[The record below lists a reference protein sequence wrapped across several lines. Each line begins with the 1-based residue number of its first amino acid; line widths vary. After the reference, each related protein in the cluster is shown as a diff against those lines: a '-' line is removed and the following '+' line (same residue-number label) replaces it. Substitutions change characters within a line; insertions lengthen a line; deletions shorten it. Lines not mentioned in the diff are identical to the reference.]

1 MNISSELFAELYELE
16 ESLWR
21 AKDRYSREKME
32 PVFSTDFFEFG
43 RSGRTYNR
51 EQIMPT
57 TKSGGDIPI
66 ELPLIDFKAR
76 WLAENVVQT
85 TYISK
90 VHYADGL
97 EVANRSSIWSN
108 LNGRWEIRFH
118 QGTAV
123 L

>member
-21 AKDRYSREKME
+21 AKDRFSLEKME
-32 PVFSTDFFEFG
+32 PIFAADFFEFG
-43 RSGRTYNR
+43 RSGQTYTR

-57 TKSGGDIPI
+57 AESSGDIPI
-66 ELPLIDFKAR
+66 ELPLINFKAR

-90 VHYADGL
+90 LHYADGL
-97 EVANRSSIWSN
+97 AVGNRSSIWSK

>member
-1 MNISSELFAELYELE
+1 MTISSDLFAELYELE

-21 AKDRYSREKME
+21 PEDRFSPEKME
-32 PVFSTDFFEFG
+32 LIFAADFFEFG
-43 RSGRTYNR
+43 RSGRTYTR

-57 TKSGGDIPI
+57 AESGGDIPI
-66 ELPLIDFKAR
+66 ELPLIDFKVR

-85 TYISK
+85 TYISQ

-97 EVANRSSIWSN
+97 EVGNRSSIWSN

-123 L
+123 V